1 MIIYKLSYLLKYFLN
16 ISFHFYISKS
26 EDMYSVLIKKRSP
39 ISIMLLGFWSIMYL
53 SVQFNA

>member
-39 ISIMLLGFWSIMYL
+39 ISIMLLGFWSIMYF
-53 SVQFNA
+53 SVKFNA